1 SWTPSIECRPM
12 LSERTRARHTVT
24 LHGHRERAGAVIQP
38 TLGAPVAV
46 KDSARSAVARL
57 AVALVGLGLFAASFV
72 TFRLTES
79 PPEGTWALLLEIGG
93 WIGMLAAA
101 RIVTDRWLAPSLV
114 ASAWLLLVMG
124 NAFGA
129 RLIQRGTDKG
139 LALGFNYV
147 TALITLEAGAWLLA
161 AVLMLDGAARLWRKD
176 AQRI

>member
-1 SWTPSIECRPM
+1 M
-12 LSERTRARHTVT
+12 LSERTRVGDTVT
-24 LHGHRERAGAVIQP
+24 LHGHRERGSAVTQP
-38 TLGAPVAV
+38 TLGAPIAV
-46 KDSARSAVARL
+46 KESARGAVARL
-57 AVALVGLGLFAASFV
+57 AIALIGLGLFAASFA

-79 PPEGTWALLLEIGG
+79 PPEGTWALLLEIAG

-114 ASAWLLLVMG
+114 ISAWLLLVMS

-129 RLIQRGTDKG
+129 RLIERGTDTG

-147 TALITLEAGAWLLA
+147 TALITLEAGAWVLTAL
-161 AVLMLDGAARLWRKD
+161 LMLDGTVRLWRED